1 MIPPDADGERAV
13 RLRDLDDQETSNSAS
28 AWRHGRRAVVALV
41 LAGVFGSYA
50 GEVGPQA
57 YSIAAGLTAWGGLSG
72 TRVLKAIRRLRAA
85 RAERGHLLLEGGV
98 DAGDGRDADGGTV
111 SGP

>member
-1 MIPPDADGERAV
+1 MQTPETDGERAL

-28 AWRHGRRAVVALV
+28 AWRHGRRALVALV

-57 YSIAAGLTAWGGLSG
+57 YSIAAALSAWGALSG
-72 TRVLKAIRRLRAA
+72 TRVVKAVRRLRAA
-85 RAERGHLLLEGGV
+85 RDERDHLLTPGADE
-98 DAGDGRDADGGTV
+98 AGAVPD
-111 SGP
+111 S